1 MEKKPHQNKLTNGK
15 KNKFKDDI
23 EIRGWDEIGHYLNC
37 SGRTVQRWEKLFN
50 LPIKRTKTG
59 RVYALK
65 SELDKWKKNLDKN
78 IDFKYKLY
86 RDTLLENEKENKEKV
101 KTTESEKDKNATTTE
116 ITQADNDK
124 VKVEKKDKGLIT
136 STLNSHSRFSP
147 ILKATTPISI
157 IIAVIILLF
166 VKFSLNNSSNDP
178 NLKKIIINRTHS
190 KFSLI
195 PDVKYMESNAIL
207 TIYNSKGV
215 KLKKFIF
222 NFSKPTKLGAC
233 NFIDQRPYFYK
244 IADINGDGRDD
255 LITIKENDFD
265 ILELYEQTK
274 DGKLALKGERS
285 FNIPKKFENKV
296 YDISR
301 IGYLNAGDLDGD
313 GKNEIIVT
321 LYHLILYPSCI
332 AILDKDLKIKYKIF
346 HPGWLSYTSV
356 RDLNK
361 DGLNELYI
369 SGTNNYI
376 YKKNT
381 GEEIAIGIEGKFKRD
396 GELML
401 YAPNRKMFKYVPE
414 GIKLVYARLN
424 YLDFINDRYQL
435 SRIYY
440 NPKKSSLKN
449 EIIFAGGIF
458 ILKGIPPSTP
468 YFAFSIR
475 YIFFKYLLKYNY
487 STWQIPPNG
496 EGINLTEETLKKHNN
511 LLIPH
516 YWNGKTWQ
524 DKWCLVPNRKN

>member
-1 MEKKPHQNKLTNGK
+1 MDTTKKTSPQFPKPEKEFSKEEILTGWK
-15 KNKFKDDI
+15 
-23 EIRGWDEIGHYLNC
+23 EIASFLGVSEKTAR
-37 SGRTVQRWEKLFN
+37 RWEKEFG
-50 LPIKRTKTG
+50 LPINRPKKRTVT
-59 RVYALK
+59 AIK
-65 SELDKWKKNLDKN
+65 SELIAWLKKGKKYPIKETDKSTNTILINRK
-78 IDFKYKLY
+78 KLY
-86 RDTLLENEKENKEKV
+86 TLS
-101 KTTESEKDKNATTTE
+101 TW
-116 ITQADNDK
+116 IF
-124 VKVEKKDKGLIT
+124 LI
-136 STLNSHSRFSP
+136 LGF
-147 ILKATTPISI
+147 
-157 IIAVIILLF
+157 IILFFTYKAQNNVNLKNLF
-166 VKFSLNNSSNDP
+166 VKSFY
-178 NLKKIIINRTHS
+178 S

-356 RDLNK
+356 RDLNR

-524 DKWCLVPNRKN
+524 DKWCLVPNKKN